1 MDVPATI
8 NPLAEAGRL
17 EELWSPRVLAR
28 VNDQYVKVAKVKG
41 TLTWHTHA
49 NEDELFYVLQG
60 RLRLELEGDRAVE
73 LNPGEFYVVP
83 KGVRHNPVAEEE
95 CLVLLVETVTTE
107 HTGDVV
113 MEKTR
118 SIAEQLGSL
127 SDGRSERP
135 P

>member
-1 MDVPATI
+1 MDAPATI

-17 EELWSPRVLAR
+17 AELWSPRVLAR
-28 VNDQYVKVAKVKG
+28 VNDQYVKVARVKG
-41 TLTWHTHA
+41 TLTWHAHA
-49 NEDELFYVLQG
+49 NEDELFYLLKG

-118 SIAEQLGSL
+118 SIAEQLRAFP
-127 SDGRSERP
+127 DR
-135 P
+135 

>member
-28 VNDQYVKVAKVKG
+28 VNDQYVKVAKGKG

-60 RLRLELEGDRAVE
+60 RLRLELEGDRALE

-95 CLVLLVETVTTE
+95 CLLLLVETVTTE

>member
-95 CLVLLVETVTTE
+95 CLLLLVETVTTE

-118 SIAEQLGSL
+118 SIAEQLSSF
-127 SDGRSERP
+127 SDGRS
-135 P
+135 

>member
-60 RLRLELEGDRAVE
+60 RLRLELERDRAVE

>member
-95 CLVLLVETVTTE
+95 CLLLLVETVTTE

>member
-49 NEDELFYVLQG
+49 NEDE
-60 RLRLELEGDRAVE
+60 
-73 LNPGEFYVVP
+73 
-83 KGVRHNPVAEEE
+83 
-95 CLVLLVETVTTE
+95 C
-107 HTGDVV
+107 
-113 MEKTR
+113 
-118 SIAEQLGSL
+118 
-127 SDGRSERP
+127 
-135 P
+135 